1 MNLLETMSSEN
12 EQQTNPTENLQHTIA
27 KYKKLLREQS
37 KTLSLKD
44 SQIKSLKEQL
54 TRLKDEMEN
63 QEYWIDQYKSDLKST
78 AKKLENEIKDSR
90 HLSCRLRDVE
100 EDLAKERSKTP
111 WEKFKEQYRFFTRKK
126 YKMPQYHNV
135 EWYKTDAFFM
145 FCCGVIGIILFL
157 WIMKISI
164 HAIWF

>member
-44 SQIKSLKEQL
+44 SQIKSLKGQL
-54 TRLKDEMEN
+54 TQLKDEMEN

-111 WEKFKEQYRFFTRKK
+111 WEKFKEQHRFFIRKK
-126 YKMPQYHNV
+126 SRMAIYNNNNWFK
-135 EWYKTDAFFM
+135 EKAM
-145 FCCGVIGIILFL
+145 FPIGCALYGVIVIVVLVKLGILRIYF
-157 WIMKISI
+157 
-164 HAIWF
+164 